1 MGGGHQ
7 DHGGENVLGSN
18 RMIGQIEG
26 FTLDMCSL
34 SRALRR
40 PLSMNAGMEVESRG
54 YPKDKDSPPLVFV
67 SFKLWVGIILPRER
81 DT

>member
-1 MGGGHQ
+1 ME
-7 DHGGENVLGSN
+7 GECIGEY
-18 RMIGQIEG
+18 RMIGQIKG

-67 SFKLWVGIILPRER
+67 SFKLWVWIILPREWG
-81 DT
+81 T